1 MDLQQELQAL
11 EKEINQLEEA
21 LSLIE
26 NPLKG
31 EAHPNDNSFLSLLK
45 TELVLTTE
53 PEERGQKLAIAKRS
67 LENLKRQYAQRK
79 EEFTASLEQE
89 CKPIADEM
97 QEAAEGV
104 LAAQEA
110 YHQALANFR
119 NLAKKHTPTWEKL
132 HPGSK
137 LLEDLRSQYERGI
150 FRFKDG
156 KGVIV
161 GQRKLDEEA
170 RSEMMSQMYKD
181 MPRGANSVSQPQ
193 ILNGWSNRI

>member
-1 MDLQQELQAL
+1 MDLQQELKAL

-31 EAHPNDNSFLSLLK
+31 EAHPNDNSFLSLFK
-45 TELVLTTE
+45 TELVLATE

-132 HPGSK
+132 YPGSK
-137 LLEDLRSQYERGI
+137 LLDDLRSQYERGI

-156 KGVIV
+156 KGIIV

-170 RSEMMSQMYKD
+170 RSEMMSQMYKN
-181 MPRGANSVSQPQ
+181 MPRGTNFIREEQPRR
-193 ILNGWSNRI
+193 LNG